1 MCSIPRATCKK
12 PATTWVTGFST
23 TSRCFLRT
31 HELTSLDLANHI
43 DAALV
48 TAALE
53 LAGEPGVD
61 DHLGQLD
68 AHHTSTKCEHVGVV
82 VLA

>member
-1 MCSIPRATCKK
+1 MWWRAFPL
-12 PATTWVTGFST
+12 PAA
-23 TSRCFLRT
+23 CLLRT

-68 AHHTSTKCEHVGVV
+68 AYHASTKCEHVGVV